1 LGWRTVTFDLGLRIN
16 DLNNLNQLNDPNA
29 LSDLSHKNKGRLEM
43 TNTIKNGSKIYF
55 TKDHD
60 MVRRAVGDFVKKE
73 INPNV
78 DQWEEEGFAPLK
90 DIFKKMGDLGFLGI
104 RYDPIYGG
112 QGLDYWYDTV
122 FLEELGHIKALGLS
136 VAITV
141 QTHMATPAI
150 NEFGSDYLKDTFLRA
165 AIAGDLVGA
174 IAVTEPGAGSDVAAI
189 QTTAKKDNGDYVI
202 NGSKMYITNGTQADF
217 LTLLA
222 RTGDEPGYHSFSLF
236 VVPTDLPGF
245 SVGRK
250 LDKLGIRI
258 SDTAELFFDN
268 VRVPAANLIG
278 KENEGFIYQM
288 MQFQHERFS
297 LLPFACTAA
306 KDIIEMTLEHIRQR
320 VVFGKPLI
328 TKQVLRH
335 RLADWL
341 TEIECLQQ
349 LIYHIV
355 RMKQAGLDAT
365 REISMGKLIASQVLN
380 KVADGCLQMYG
391 GLGFMNEMLISR
403 YYRDAR
409 GLAIGGGA
417 DEVMRDV
424 IAKMEGY

>member
-1 LGWRTVTFDLGLRIN
+1 MAGMVKGG
-16 DLNNLNQLNDPNA
+16 NQ
-29 LSDLSHKNKGRLEM
+29 
-43 TNTIKNGSKIYF
+43 IYF
-55 TKDHD
+55 SKEHD
-60 MVRRAVGDFVKKE
+60 MVRRAVRDFVNKE

-78 DQWEEEGFAPLK
+78 DQWEENGIAPLK
-90 DIFKKMGDLGFLGI
+90 DLFKKMGKLGFLGI
-104 RYDPIYGG
+104 RYDPQYGG

-122 FLEELGHIKALGLS
+122 FLEELGHIKALGLA

-141 QTHMATPAI
+141 QTHMATPAMA
-150 NEFGSDYLKDTFLRA
+150 EFGNSHLKESYLKA
-165 AIAGDLVGA
+165 AIAGELIGA

-189 QTTAKKDNGDYVI
+189 QTTAKRDGDDYTI

-217 LTLLA
+217 YTLLA
-222 RTGDEPGYHSFSLF
+222 RTSPEPGYHSFSLF
-236 VVPTDLPGF
+236 IVPSNLPGVT
-245 SVGRK
+245 VGRK

-268 VRVPAANLIG
+268 VRVPGKNLIG
-278 KENEGFIYQM
+278 KDGEGFIYQM
-288 MQFQHERFS
+288 KQFQHERFS

-306 KDIIEMTLEHIRQR
+306 RDIIAMTVEHIKQR

-328 TKQVLRH
+328 ARQVLKH

-355 RMKQAGLDAT
+355 RMKTAGLDAT
-365 REISMGKLIASQVLN
+365 REISMGKLMASQVLI

-417 DEVMRDV
+417 DEVMKDV
-424 IAKMEGY
+424 LAKLEGY

>member
-1 LGWRTVTFDLGLRIN
+1 MNSRSN
-16 DLNNLNQLNDPNA
+16 
-29 LSDLSHKNKGRLEM
+29 S
-43 TNTIKNGSKIYF
+43 GSRIYF
-55 TKDHD
+55 TKKHD
-60 MVRRAVGDFVKKE
+60 MVRRAVSDFVKKE

-78 DQWEEEGFAPLK
+78 DRWEADGIAPLK
-90 DIFKKMGDLGFLGI
+90 DIFKKMGALGFLGI
-104 RYDPIYGG
+104 RYDPQYGG

-122 FLEELGHIKALGLS
+122 FLEELGHIQALGLS

-150 NEFGSDYLKDTFLRA
+150 YEFGSDYLKDTYLKA
-165 AIAGDLVGA
+165 AVAGEMVGA
-174 IAVTEPGAGSDVAAI
+174 IAVTEPSAGSDVAAI
-189 QTTAKKDNGDYVI
+189 QTTAEKDGEDYII

-217 LTLLA
+217 YTLLA
-222 RTGDEPGYHSFSLF
+222 RTSDEPGYHSFSLF
-236 VVPTDLPGF
+236 VVPSNLPGVR
-245 SVGRK
+245 VGRK

-278 KENEGFIYQM
+278 KEGEGFVYQM

-306 KDIIEMTLEHIRQR
+306 RDIIDITVEHIRQR
-320 VVFGKPLI
+320 VVFGRPLI
-328 TKQVLRH
+328 TRQVLKH

-355 RMKQAGLDAT
+355 RMKEAGMDAT
-365 REISMGKLIASQVLN
+365 REVSMGKLIASQVLI
-380 KVADGCLQMYG
+380 KVADGCLQMFG
-391 GLGFMNEMLISR
+391 GLGFMQEMIISR

-424 IAKMEGY
+424 IAKLQGY